1 MSTVQTDGDQSLSGG
16 KDPTDAG
23 RTQSPAVWQAPL
35 FRNQILLSFLLPCS
49 TTDAKKPSSRTPSLL
64 EVRVLKSVVGAQEE
78 NVESVT

>member
-16 KDPTDAG
+16 KDPTDAD

-35 FRNQILLSFLLPCS
+35 FCNQILLSFLPCS
-49 TTDAKKPSSRTPSLL
+49 TIDAKKLSSLTPSLL